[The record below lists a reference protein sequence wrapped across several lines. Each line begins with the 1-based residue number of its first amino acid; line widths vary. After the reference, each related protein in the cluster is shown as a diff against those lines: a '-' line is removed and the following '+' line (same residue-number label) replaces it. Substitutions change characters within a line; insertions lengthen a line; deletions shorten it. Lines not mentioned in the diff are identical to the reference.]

1 MKWFILSFMSVLLLS
16 CQGKASF
23 GTDGDKQVSVPDT
36 VLAYK
41 YKESGKKKSA
51 NGDQQ
56 GAIDDYTKAIY
67 FNPNMI
73 QLIIIGAWLKLLLEI
88 IMVQFLITI
97 KPLKLIHN

>member
-1 MKWFILSFMSVLLLS
+1 MFVKFLHSLYVFIIISFSLIDWNVICNPNSFISCIKLLS
-16 CQGKASF
+16 CQGKTSSETH
-23 GTDGDKQVSVPDT
+23 GGKQVSAPDT

-67 FNPNMI
+67 FNPNS
-73 QLIIIGAWLKLLLEI
+73 
-88 IMVQFLITI
+88 
-97 KPLKLIHN
+97 